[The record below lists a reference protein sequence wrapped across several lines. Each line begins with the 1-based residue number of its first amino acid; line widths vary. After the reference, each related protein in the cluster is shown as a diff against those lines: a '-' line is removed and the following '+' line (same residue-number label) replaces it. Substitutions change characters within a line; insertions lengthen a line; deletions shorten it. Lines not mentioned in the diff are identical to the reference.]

1 MFLNLLEMCTL
12 GWPFNVLYEN
22 VIIPVLS
29 IYWQWFVWCFDFSLF
44 VLIVRE
50 EKLTKASHFS

>member
-22 VIIPVLS
+22 VVIPMLS
-29 IYWQWFVWCFDFSLF
+29 IYWQWFV
-44 VLIVRE
+44 
-50 EKLTKASHFS
+50 